1 MTDKQIY
8 NNKIDRL
15 KKLIMLTRN
24 RIVGYSEFLEI
35 KELLSQ
41 LGGMS
46 DTEYE
51 AMLKKYSFDFD
62 KLYSNIIDDKDIP
75 HIDRI
80 KTSEMIGTLSGT
92 TLNLEYRF
100 VKNYD
105 KFLDKIEKKL
115 CFCFGKSIYFCV
127 FLGFRFLH
135 LWDFL
140 AK

>member
-115 CFCFGKSIYFCV
+115 
-127 FLGFRFLH
+127 
-135 LWDFL
+135 
-140 AK
+140 

>member
-1 MTDKQIY
+1 MTDKETY

-15 KKLIMLTRN
+15 KKLIIFTKK
-24 RIVGYSEFLEI
+24 RIVGYSEFIEI
-35 KELLSQ
+35 RELLSQ

-46 DTEYE
+46 DIEYE

-62 KLYSNIIDDKDIP
+62 KLYSNIIDDKDVP
-75 HIDRI
+75 HIDRV

-105 KFLDKIEKKL
+105 KFLDKIEK
-115 CFCFGKSIYFCV
+115 
-127 FLGFRFLH
+127 
-135 LWDFL
+135 
-140 AK
+140 